1 MSETRGLNRREAIR
15 RLVGAGLVTVS
26 TADLADAFRAASC
39 SRESAPGA
47 TTYRPRFF
55 VGAEYETVARLA
67 SLIIPSD
74 ETPGAREARVEEWID
89 FLVSES
95 DATRQQLYREGLARL
110 AGLCR
115 ERRGAEFLSLPEAAR
130 EDALRDLSEA
140 DPAFFRAL
148 KEDTVLGFY
157 TSEIGLRELS
167 WGGQSFHSECP
178 GCTHP
183 AHLSWVPPRS

>member
-1 MSETRGLNRREAIR
+1 MSSETRGLSRREAIR
-15 RLVGAGLVTVS
+15 RLVGAGLATMS
-26 TADLADAFRAASC
+26 AADLADAFVAANC
-39 SRESAPGA
+39 SRGDAPGA

-55 VGAEYETVARLA
+55 DRAEYETVARLA
-67 SLIIPSD
+67 SVIIPSD

-95 DATRQQLYREGLARL
+95 DATRQRLYREGLARL

-115 ERRGAEFLSLPEAAR
+115 ERRRGDFLSLPPAAQ

-140 DPAFFRAL
+140 DPPFFRAL
-148 KEDTVLGFY
+148 KEDTVFGFY
-157 TSEIGLRELS
+157 TSEIGLRELN

-183 AHLSWVPPRS
+183 AHLKWVPGR

>member
-15 RLVGAGLVTVS
+15 RLVGAGLVTAS
-26 TADLADAFRAASC
+26 TADLADVFAAATC
-39 SRESAPGA
+39 SRDGA
-47 TTYRPRFF
+47 AAAATYRPRFF
-55 VGAEYETVARLA
+55 VGAEYETLARLA

-95 DATRQQLYREGLARL
+95 DATRQRLYREGLARL

-115 ERRGAEFLSLPEAAR
+115 ERRGGDLLSLAEAAQ
-130 EDALRDLSEA
+130 EDALRDLSAA
-140 DPAFFRAL
+140 DPAFFHAL
-148 KEDTVLGFY
+148 KEDTVFGFY
-157 TSEIGLRELS
+157 TSEIGLRELN
-167 WGGQSFHSECP
+167 WGGQSFHAECP

-183 AHLSWVPPRS
+183 AHSSWVPPRS